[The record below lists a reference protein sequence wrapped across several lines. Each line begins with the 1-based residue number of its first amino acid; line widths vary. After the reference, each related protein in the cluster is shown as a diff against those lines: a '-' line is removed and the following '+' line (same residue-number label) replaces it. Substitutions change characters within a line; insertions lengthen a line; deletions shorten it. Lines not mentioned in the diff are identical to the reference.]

1 MLGLVAWF
9 CMSVWVCPLVMRWVT
24 TFFSCYVGLL
34 FCTLSNLC
42 ILFLFAAVILLLRV
56 VLMKLLLLPH
66 GLLLH
71 FVFHHDFSPGAQ
83 LSG

>member
-1 MLGLVAWF
+1 MV
-9 CMSVWVCPLVMRWVT
+9 VYVC
-24 TFFSCYVGLL
+24 VGLPACHEL
-34 FCTLSNLC
+34 GHHVFFHDMLVCRFCTLSNLC

-71 FVFHHDFSPGAQ
+71 FFFHHDFSPGAQ